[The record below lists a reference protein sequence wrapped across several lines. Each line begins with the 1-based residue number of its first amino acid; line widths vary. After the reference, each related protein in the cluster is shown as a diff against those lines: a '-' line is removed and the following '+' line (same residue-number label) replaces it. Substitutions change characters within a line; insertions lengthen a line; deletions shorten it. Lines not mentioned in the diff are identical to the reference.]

1 MEQQPNAQSSRASS
15 PTLHGDLDVKPE
27 APSARPQYSYI
38 DSRKTPNPD
47 AKPKTKG
54 KLGTFLSK
62 FRSPAVK
69 ATTALRERELLEQ
82 ERTGVKK
89 VSATDVG
96 RSSNAWVFS

>member
-1 MEQQPNAQSSRASS
+1 MEQPNTQSSRASS
-15 PTLHGDLDVKPE
+15 PTLHGDSDVKPE
-27 APSARPQYSYI
+27 AARSQYTYI
-38 DSRKTPNPD
+38 HSQKAPNPD

-89 VSATDVG
+89 VSATDVA
-96 RSSNAWVFS
+96 RSSNAWVLS